1 MERREENDKIKND
14 FDEINKNKDLQDKL
28 KVNMSLHEKNNF
40 AKFDDR
46 QTEKLLNYINGKV
59 KQGKSIRSACL
70 ELSKN
75 NATLMI
81 RYQNKYHALK
91 NKIAKVSSLE
101 NAKQNNKNDLQSNN
115 SNILSF
121 PTQNKLKPQKL
132 TDDEIK
138 SLLSSLD
145 SSVEEKNS
153 HKEMNTIY
161 SEQDIFNK
169 FNDINSTY
177 GVVFVNNVIEFIKK
191 HHNFKLACDV
201 LECFNSKRKVQEIR
215 ECEMHFLYKMQE
227 IIKNSIKPQRF
238 LVVLYKSGNP
248 EWKNFTNDLFDKY
261 VKLAKQAGFN
271 IKEDL

>member
-1 MERREENDKIKND
+1 MNIK
-14 FDEINKNKDLQDKL
+14 E
-28 KVNMSLHEKNNF
+28 
-40 AKFDDR
+40 
-46 QTEKLLNYINGKV
+46 
-59 KQGKSIRSACL
+59 
-70 ELSKN
+70 
-75 NATLMI
+75 
-81 RYQNKYHALK
+81 
-91 NKIAKVSSLE
+91 
-101 NAKQNNKNDLQSNN
+101 KQNIALAYKKDRNSTRDELIAILKEYIEKPVPNDEDFRIFCAYVSTGANKWN
-115 SNILSF
+115 
-121 PTQNKLKPQKL
+121 
-132 TDDEIK
+132 DDEIK

-271 IKEDL
+271 VKEDL